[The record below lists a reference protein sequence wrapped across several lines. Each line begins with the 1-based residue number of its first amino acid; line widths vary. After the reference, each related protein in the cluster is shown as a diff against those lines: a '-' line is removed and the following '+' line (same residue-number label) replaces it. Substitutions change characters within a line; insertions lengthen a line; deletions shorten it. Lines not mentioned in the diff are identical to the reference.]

1 MTKWKRVKVPEDW
14 EKVVTQLADANGCG
28 YVEECL
34 VVKGLLEENS
44 KLKAVIEPLMMRDKE
59 MLLAKVK
66 MLKQSDG
73 ESWAIGEVIE
83 RSIEA
88 LKIIEGGEL

>member
-1 MTKWKRVKVPEDW
+1 MKWKRARSPEDW
-14 EKVVTQLADANGCG
+14 REAMTQLAEANGCS

-34 VVKGLLEENS
+34 VVKNLLEGNS
-44 KLKAVIEPLMMRDKE
+44 RLKTIVEPLTMRDKE

-88 LKIIEGGEL
+88 LKIIDEGGI